1 MELFK
6 NKIDRMV
13 NKKAKLELRKQKIE
27 DKKNEINSAIET
39 KLKKLDNLAWR
50 NKQNA
55 TNQIA
60 EIEREIKKLKQLIKV
75 EKEYVAKINE
85 GQN

>member
-6 NKIDRMV
+6 NKIDKMV
-13 NKKAKLELRKQKIE
+13 NKKARLELRKQKIE
-27 DKKNEINSAIET
+27 DKQNEINSAIET
-39 KLKKLDNLAWR
+39 KLKRLDNLAWR
-50 NKQNA
+50 KKQNA
-55 TNQIA
+55 TNQTA

-85 GQN
+85 GQD